1 MPSPAPLKILLVD
14 DEPLARSRLRELL
27 ADIAQQVPT
36 EVVAEAGNGLIA
48 LEILREKVVDVV
60 LADIRMPGMD
70 GIELAS
76 HLGRLPNP
84 PAVIFTTAY
93 DNYAV
98 QAFDLNAV
106 DYLLKPVRAQRL
118 LAALQKVPAQHPD
131 PVLLAGLGQQ
141 MRGGGRTHLSCH
153 ERGRLLLVPVSEVLY
168 FKADLKYVTAR
179 TIEREYLLAQINR
192 FGGNIS
198 RTANFVGMER
208 SALHRKLKSL
218 GVVTTAKSGGR
229 MARLRHVGSYAL
241 LEDATDQLLRDWLP
255 GSDHALR
262 DAPLHYHFLDDPEE
276 VPEAILRAD
285 IYVPLAAG

>member
-1 MPSPAPLKILLVD
+1 MSSPAPLKILIVD

-27 ADIAQQVPT
+27 GDIEAQMPNQ
-36 EVVAEAGNGLIA
+36 VVAEAGNGLLA
-48 LEILREKVVDVV
+48 LEVLREQAVDVV

-76 HLGRLPNP
+76 HLGRMTSP

-131 PVLLAGLGQQ
+131 PALLAGIGQE
-141 MRGGGRTHLSCH
+141 MRGSGRTHLSCH

-179 TIEREYLLAQINR
+179 TVEREYLLDEALTHLETEFAER
-192 FGGNIS
+192 FI
-198 RTANFVGMER
+198 R
-208 SALHRKLKSL
+208 LHRAVL
-218 GVVTTAKSGGR
+218 VAKPALAGFEKGL
-229 MARLRHVGSYAL
+229 AEDADAYGWAL
-241 LEDATDQLLRDWLP
+241 LR
-255 GSDHALR
+255 G
-262 DAPLHYHFLDDPEE
+262 
-276 VPEAILRAD
+276 VPEKLPVSRRQWVPAKAIVKS
-285 IYVPLAAG
+285 I

>member
-179 TIEREYLLAQINR
+179 TIEREYLLDEALTHLETEFAER
-192 FGGNIS
+192 FI
-198 RTANFVGMER
+198 R
-208 SALHRKLKSL
+208 LHRAVLVAK
-218 GVVTTAKSGGR
+218 TALAGFEKGQSDDADAYGW
-229 MARLRHVGSYAL
+229 AL
-241 LEDATDQLLRDWLP
+241 LR
-255 GSDHALR
+255 G
-262 DAPLHYHFLDDPEE
+262 
-276 VPEAILRAD
+276 VPEKLPVSRRQW
-285 IYVPLAAG
+285 VPAKALVKNI

>member
-36 EVVAEAGNGLIA
+36 EVVAESGFGLIA
-48 LEILREKVVDVV
+48 VEILREKGVDVV

-179 TIEREYLLAQINR
+179 TIEREYLLDEALTHLETEFAER
-192 FGGNIS
+192 FI
-198 RTANFVGMER
+198 R
-208 SALHRKLKSL
+208 LHRAVLVAK
-218 GVVTTAKSGGR
+218 TALAGFEKGQSDDADAYGW
-229 MARLRHVGSYAL
+229 AL
-241 LEDATDQLLRDWLP
+241 LR
-255 GSDHALR
+255 G
-262 DAPLHYHFLDDPEE
+262 
-276 VPEAILRAD
+276 VPEKLPVSRRQW
-285 IYVPLAAG
+285 VPAKALVKNI